1 MEKGKLGIRLS
12 FYAVAA
18 FILAFLGYSTVLA
31 LLTGFVLIVEKNE
44 WASRQVIQAFFL
56 CIFADIVNGILNIF
70 DFLYQI
76 PLMGSVWGTAISVI
90 DGIVSL
96 VVLIFCIMA
105 LVNTAKGNEANVPGL
120 NGLANWAYGIV
131 APKVNQAQQAYY
143 GQQQFKGQ
151 QQFNGQA
158 QQFNGQAQ
166 QFNGQAQ
173 QFNGQQQYQQ
183 PEQQNPNQPQ

>member
-31 LLTGFVLIVEKNE
+31 LLAGFVLIVEKNE

-56 CIFADIVNGILNIF
+56 CIFANIVDGILGIF

-120 NGLANWAYGIV
+120 NGLANWTASLKRIIRNVRNAGFQREHISMEM
-131 APKVNQAQQAYY
+131 
-143 GQQQFKGQ
+143 
-151 QQFNGQA
+151 
-158 QQFNGQAQ
+158 
-166 QFNGQAQ
+166 
-173 QFNGQQQYQQ
+173 
-183 PEQQNPNQPQ
+183 PEAWQMQRKRQSTSFHCLRERDTSTRSFMTWKAA

>member
-1 MEKGKLGIRLS
+1 
-12 FYAVAA
+12 
-18 FILAFLGYSTVLA
+18 
-31 LLTGFVLIVEKNE
+31 
-44 WASRQVIQAFFL
+44 
-56 CIFADIVNGILNIF
+56 
-70 DFLYQI
+70 
-76 PLMGSVWGTAISVI
+76 MGSVWGTAISVI

-143 GQQQFKGQ
+143 GQQQFNGQ
-151 QQFNGQA
+151 PQFNGQS
-158 QQFNGQAQ
+158 
-166 QFNGQAQ
+166 Q

>member
-31 LLTGFVLIVEKNE
+31 LLAGFVLIVEKNE

-143 GQQQFKGQ
+143 GQQQFNGQ
-151 QQFNGQA
+151 PQFNGQS
-158 QQFNGQAQ
+158 
-166 QFNGQAQ
+166 Q

>member
-31 LLTGFVLIVEKNE
+31 LLAGFVLIVEKNE

-56 CIFADIVNGILNIF
+56 FIFADIVNGILNIF

-105 LVNTAKGNEANVPGL
+105 LAVSYTHLDVYKRQCYICTDIMTTTFYSICNNIIFSQLGKSFSPPACVKIFRFF
-120 NGLANWAYGIV
+120 WQIIV
-131 APKVNQAQQAYY
+131 
-143 GQQQFKGQ
+143 
-151 QQFNGQA
+151 
-158 QQFNGQAQ
+158 
-166 QFNGQAQ
+166 
-173 QFNGQQQYQQ
+173 
-183 PEQQNPNQPQ
+183 

>member
-143 GQQQFKGQ
+143 GQQQ
-151 QQFNGQA
+151 
-158 QQFNGQAQ
+158 
-166 QFNGQAQ
+166 
-173 QFNGQQQYQQ
+173 YQQ

>member
-31 LLTGFVLIVEKNE
+31 LLAGFVLIVEKNE

-120 NGLANWAYGIV
+120 NGLANWAYGSSLTDSSSLMDSSSSTDSHSSMDSHSSSMVSSSISS
-131 APKVNQAQQAYY
+131 
-143 GQQQFKGQ
+143 
-151 QQFNGQA
+151 
-158 QQFNGQAQ
+158 
-166 QFNGQAQ
+166 
-173 QFNGQQQYQQ
+173 
-183 PEQQNPNQPQ
+183 QNSRIQISHSRIIT

>member
-31 LLTGFVLIVEKNE
+31 LLAGFVLIVEKNE

-143 GQQQFKGQ
+143 GQQQFNGQQQFSGQ
-151 QQFNGQA
+151 QQFNGQP
-158 QQFNGQAQ
+158 
-166 QFNGQAQ
+166 Q
-173 QFNGQQQYQQ
+173 QFNGQQQQFNGQ
-183 PEQQNPNQPQ
+183 QQNPNQPQ

>member
-31 LLTGFVLIVEKNE
+31 LLVGFVLIVEKNE

-56 CIFADIVNGILNIF
+56 CIFANIVDGILGIF

-96 VVLIFCIMA
+96 VVLIFLYHGSCKHSQRKRSKRSWIKRTCK
-105 LVNTAKGNEANVPGL
+105 LGLRHCSSKGKSGTAGL
-120 NGLANWAYGIV
+120 LWTAAV
-131 APKVNQAQQAYY
+131 
-143 GQQQFKGQ
+143 
-151 QQFNGQA
+151 
-158 QQFNGQAQ
+158 
-166 QFNGQAQ
+166 
-173 QFNGQQQYQQ
+173 
-183 PEQQNPNQPQ
+183 

>member
-31 LLTGFVLIVEKNE
+31 LLAGFVLIVEKNE

-90 DGIVSL
+90 AFFILSTIFSNCSATSL
-96 VVLIFCIMA
+96 LYD
-105 LVNTAKGNEANVPGL
+105 TSPH
-120 NGLANWAYGIV
+120 
-131 APKVNQAQQAYY
+131 
-143 GQQQFKGQ
+143 
-151 QQFNGQA
+151 
-158 QQFNGQAQ
+158 
-166 QFNGQAQ
+166 
-173 QFNGQQQYQQ
+173 
-183 PEQQNPNQPQ
+183 

>member
-31 LLTGFVLIVEKNE
+31 LLAGFVLIVEKNE

-76 PLMGSVWGTAISVI
+76 PLW
-90 DGIVSL
+90 
-96 VVLIFCIMA
+96 VL
-105 LVNTAKGNEANVPGL
+105 
-120 NGLANWAYGIV
+120 YGE
-131 APKVNQAQQAYY
+131 
-143 GQQQFKGQ
+143 QQFLSLMVL
-151 QQFNGQA
+151 
-158 QQFNGQAQ
+158 
-166 QFNGQAQ
+166 
-173 QFNGQQQYQQ
+173 
-183 PEQQNPNQPQ
+183 

>member
-31 LLTGFVLIVEKNE
+31 LLAGFVLIVEKNE

-56 CIFADIVNGILNIF
+56 CIFANIVDGILGIF

-143 GQQQFKGQ
+143 GQQQFNGQQQFYGQ
-151 QQFNGQA
+151 QQFNGQP
-158 QQFNGQAQ
+158 QFNGQS
-166 QFNGQAQ
+166 Q